1 MWARVATIRTD
12 PSRTEE
18 AIALVNDYALPRY
31 REMPGFRHGSW
42 LLDRSSGAALAVT
55 MFDTEDQM
63 RESFAPLVDLRD
75 RVAAIGATIEGLA
88 EFEVIGH
95 Q

>member
-1 MWARVATIRTD
+1 MGRVATVRTD

-18 AIALVNDYALPRY
+18 AVALVHDYTLPRY
-31 REMPGFRHGSW
+31 RQMPGFRHGSW
-42 LLDRSSGAALAVT
+42 LLDRSSGTVLAVT

-63 RESFAPLVDLRD
+63 RESFAPLADLRE
-75 RVAAIGATIEGLA
+75 RVAEIGATIEGLE